1 MRVASA
7 EDTCAILCLRYLAL
21 VLQQQSKDIDS
32 TQTSVKEGILDGRYS
47 LFFYAYEHWGS
58 HLVERICAS
67 PNSDFGRDLD
77 KQVHLFDGVLQQ
89 YGGVI
94 PTISR
99 SAEVLCEQW
108 AQSPLPQSS
117 STGLRNPYMAIIDL
131 LTMKWHLDFEA
142 LRHAAIKINNALRTL
157 VLSNSMPNGVADRR
171 KLRAIYGEKLRKC
184 TRPDCMMFLIGFED
198 EKTLRRHESAHEWN
212 VMCHVVECPRSR
224 FGFRS
229 QAQREDH
236 IATTHSDFDCKDVDV
251 ETTPSV
257 SCVQSY
263 IACQEKDRA
272 EILREVILSGDVEL
286 AADLGI
292 SFQGNL
298 KAKDLL
304 DLAVQSKSVTMAKL
318 VTDKLEL
325 KKSFLNGTKPVFE
338 ISKENVVSAFLW
350 AVQLDCR
357 DIITFFLKSEFVS
370 DLATR
375 MIPAHSGSEL
385 YKLVPNTRLP
395 HKGWGT
401 TVGVNAL
408 IASLI
413 LNGNNQFK
421 FIISHNINVDGPLH
435 WQKGWFSTADTLLC
449 WSSPNH
455 TKIWSLICQL
465 FENGADVNIRE
476 PKTKNTIVIA
486 ALQLGWQDRIELD
499 AIYDLARFGAN
510 FHEKTHQVG
519 A

>member
-1 MRVASA
+1 
-7 EDTCAILCLRYLAL
+7 
-21 VLQQQSKDIDS
+21 
-32 TQTSVKEGILDGRYS
+32 
-47 LFFYAYEHWGS
+47 
-58 HLVERICAS
+58 
-67 PNSDFGRDLD
+67 
-77 KQVHLFDGVLQQ
+77 
-89 YGGVI
+89 
-94 PTISR
+94 
-99 SAEVLCEQW
+99 
-108 AQSPLPQSS
+108 
-117 STGLRNPYMAIIDL
+117 
-131 LTMKWHLDFEA
+131 
-142 LRHAAIKINNALRTL
+142 
-157 VLSNSMPNGVADRR
+157 
-171 KLRAIYGEKLRKC
+171 
-184 TRPDCMMFLIGFED
+184 MMFLIGFED

-325 KKSFLNGTKPVFE
+325 KKSFLNGSKPVFE

-350 AVQLDCR
+350 AVRLDCR

-375 MIPAHSGSEL
+375 MIPAQSGSEL
-385 YKLVPNTRLP
+385 YKLVPYTLML
-395 HKGWGT
+395 HKGQNRR
-401 TVGVNAL
+401 VDCVNAL

-435 WQKGWFSTADTLLC
+435 WGEGLFSTTADTLLC
-449 WSSPNH
+449 WSSPNRA
-455 TKIWSLICQL
+455 KIWSLICQL
-465 FENGADVNIRE
+465 FENGADVNIRA
-476 PKTKNTIVIA
+476 PKTNNTIAIA
-486 ALQLGWQDRIELD
+486 ALQLGWQDRNELD

-510 FHEKTHQVG
+510 FHEKIHQVG